1 MGLLPRR
8 PALLLVLLALLLA
21 APAHS
26 RKKKARTEW
35 DTAVL
40 EALDT
45 DECSVERVAA
55 GALSRERFD
64 KEFRHRQPVIIE
76 GLASAEGWP
85 AMSLGVWQRR
95 ELLEL
100 YGERIVQVRDDTSS
114 DRIKQ
119 KNGAGGSKKLTLR
132 RYVERFFDRG
142 FPPGTPLQKLR
153 EVNYQID
160 QDFMQE
166 SAPELMEDFS
176 VPPLFA
182 SLTSGLQL
190 NQTQAPFFFLGAR

>member
-1 MGLLPRR
+1 MGAKLTGLMGLPRR

-45 DECSVERVAA
+45 DECTVERVAA

-64 KEFRHRQPVIIE
+64 KEFRHRQPVLIE

-100 YGERIVQVRDDTSS
+100 SS
-114 DRIKQ
+114 SSLLISAAVTNQ
-119 KNGAGGSKKLTLR
+119 II
-132 RYVERFFDRG
+132 RG
-142 FPPGTPLQKLR
+142 LL
-153 EVNYQID
+153 V
-160 QDFMQE
+160 
-166 SAPELMEDFS
+166 LH
-176 VPPLFA
+176 
-182 SLTSGLQL
+182 
-190 NQTQAPFFFLGAR
+190 PFLYCG